1 MQDKSDIENKIMSNQ
16 ELAEKLR
23 KSIIRQ
29 FVKRK
34 VHSYFINNN
43 WGADLVDMQFIT
55 KYNKGF
61 SFLLCVTDIFSKYGR
76 GAPLKDKKYITMQCF
91 PKRFR
96 RIKPQTKEN
105 MGI

>member
-1 MQDKSDIENKIMSNQ
+1 MQDKSDIENKIQSDQ

-23 KSIIRQ
+23 KSIIREL
-29 FVKRK
+29 VKRK
-34 VHSYFINNN
+34 VHSCFINNN

-76 GAPLKDKKYITMQCF
+76 GAPLKDKKYITMRCF